1 MSAIGGR
8 KRDDRGHVK
17 RPVSR
22 IAPRADGLSV
32 QPIRAG
38 VVPDF
43 SDALRP
49 GQLIPTLLLA
59 CAAGGTIWALP
70 FAPHNALGFAALIA
84 TSIALDVLA
93 GDTVRSGRRIV
104 GPALIVIVAAFV
116 VYGAPAAILIG
127 AVRGITRALAPGSL
141 TRVEGACV
149 ASMAVIG
156 PMLASAAAATALLV
170 APHAPVWISVAAY
183 VFVAFIIEVGA
194 ESLVLGRLSRPS
206 ILRVLERNVGW
217 TAATYSLY
225 GFLGAWLGSALAAGR
240 WADLLFI
247 GIPLAIVRQTADKAG
262 GEERYVGT
270 IEHENSVLF
279 DRIGQLDR
287 MNGDLIE
294 ALSMAIDSRDPMQVG
309 HSGRVAQIST
319 SIGTA
324 LGLAGERLENLRRA
338 ALLHDVGTLALSGH
352 VTDKPGP
359 LSPQERRYVQMHSD
373 LGARFV
379 GKWRD
384 CRDMAQIIEQ
394 HHERLDGSGYPRG
407 LSGDAIVVEARIVA
421 VAESY
426 VALTSPRQ
434 HRAALSHAEA
444 LDEIRG
450 GAGSLYDAK
459 VIEALAQVAETRTA
473 DVLPITRLR
482 KQP

>member
-1 MSAIGGR
+1 M
-8 KRDDRGHVK
+8 
-17 RPVSR
+17 
-22 IAPRADGLSV
+22 SV
-32 QPIRAG
+32 QPIRANIAQ
-38 VVPDF
+38 DYSHAF
-43 SDALRP
+43 RP
-49 GQLIPTLLLA
+49 GQIIPALLLA
-59 CAAGGTIWALP
+59 CAAGGLVWALP
-70 FAPHNALGFAALIA
+70 LAPHNAIGFAALIA
-84 TSIALDVLA
+84 TTIALDVLA
-93 GDTVRSGRRIV
+93 ADAVRAGRRVI
-104 GPALIVIVAAFV
+104 GPALIITVAAFV
-116 VYGAPAAILIG
+116 LYGAPAAILVG
-127 AVRGITRALAPGSL
+127 AVRGITRALVPASL

-149 ASMAVIG
+149 ASMGVIG
-156 PMLASAAAATALLV
+156 PMLASASAAALPLMV
-170 APHAPVWISVAAY
+170 AHPSPWLSIAVY
-183 VFVAFIIEVGA
+183 VCCAFIIEVGA

-206 ILRVLERNVGW
+206 ILRALERNIGW
-217 TAATYSLY
+217 SAVNYALY
-225 GFLGAWLGSALAAGR
+225 GALGAWLGTALAAGR
-240 WADLLFI
+240 WADLLFV
-247 GIPLAIVRQTADKAG
+247 GIPLAIVRQTTNMSG

-294 ALSMAIDSRDPMQVG
+294 ALAMAIDARDPHQTG

-319 SIGTA
+319 AIGVA

-379 GKWRD
+379 AKWRD
-384 CRDMAQIIEQ
+384 CREMAQIIEQ
-394 HHERLDGSGYPRG
+394 HHKRLDGSGYPRG
-407 LSGDAIVVEARIVA
+407 LSGDAIVLEARIVA

-450 GAGSLYDAK
+450 GAETLYDQN

-473 DVLPITRLR
+473 DVLPITHLR
-482 KQP
+482 TPKP